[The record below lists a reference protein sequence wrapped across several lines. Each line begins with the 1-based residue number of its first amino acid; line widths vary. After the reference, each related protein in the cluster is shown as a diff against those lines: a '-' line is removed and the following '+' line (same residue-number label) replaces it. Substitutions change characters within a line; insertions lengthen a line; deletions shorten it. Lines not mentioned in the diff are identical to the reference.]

1 MKKYR
6 MFTMKGSMRSIIKT
20 ALARYGYAVVRSDL
34 PGYFFAD
41 WVTRLGTD
49 LVFDVGANI
58 GDYALQLRSRGY
70 AGRIVS
76 FEPLTEVFEELSKRA
91 KSEGKWT
98 ALNLAL
104 GQEVG
109 EFEIN
114 IGDYT
119 VTSSFRCVTDSHAET
134 HAWARSS
141 CKQTAKM
148 TRLDDIFDHHA
159 RPDDRVVLKMDVQGF
174 EDQVLRGGL
183 KSLPRISG
191 IQTEMAIV
199 PTYSGQT
206 DMLSQIRWLE
216 GVGFKLVDLV
226 NGTRADD
233 GYLIEVDGFF
243 VRA

>member
-1 MKKYR
+1 
-6 MFTMKGSMRSIIKT
+6 MRSIIKT
-20 ALARYGYAVVRSDL
+20 ALARFGYAIVRSDR

-41 WVTRLGTD
+41 WVIRLGTD

-58 GDYALQLRSRGY
+58 GDYALQLRARGY
-70 AGRIVS
+70 TGRIVS
-76 FEPLTEVFEELSKRA
+76 FEPLNETFEQLSKRA
-91 KSEGKWT
+91 RSDGEWT

-104 GQEVG
+104 GQEAG

-114 IGDYT
+114 VGDYT
-119 VTSSFRCVTDSHAET
+119 VTSSFRAVTENHAEA

-141 CKQTAKM
+141 RKQIAKM
-148 TRLDDIFDHHA
+148 TRLDDIFDAYA
-159 RPDDRVVLKMDVQGF
+159 RPDERIVLKMDVQGF

-199 PTYSGQT
+199 PTYSGQA
-206 DMLSQIRWLE
+206 DMPSQIRWLA
-216 GVGFKLVDLV
+216 GIGFKLVDLV
-226 NGTRADD
+226 NGVRSDD
-233 GYLIEVDGFF
+233 GQLIEVDGFF